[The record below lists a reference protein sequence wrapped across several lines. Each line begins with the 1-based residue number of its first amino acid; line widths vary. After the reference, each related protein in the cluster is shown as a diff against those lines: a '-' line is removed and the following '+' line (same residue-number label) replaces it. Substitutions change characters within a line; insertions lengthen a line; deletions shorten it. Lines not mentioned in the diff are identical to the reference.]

1 MKVIQN
7 NYKNTQ
13 RNTYQLSEKIKPK
26 VEKVKNRM

>member
-13 RNTYQLSEKIKPK
+13 RNTYQLPEKIKPK
-26 VEKVKNRM
+26 VEKVK